1 MNHSRLE
8 WYSEHIMKR
17 DLLYKLICP
26 FAGNIYTLPKIQ
38 HLSLNVSSSTTSGSQ
53 ATPNTSSRQK
63 MITLFSGL
71 EILSGQKVKK
81 TYAKKSIASFKL
93 RKGQCIGGKV
103 TLRNKEMY
111 FFLEKFFFIVL
122 PKIREF
128 VCLQPNT
135 HDSTHTLSSI
145 NFSGGSFLLY
155 PELSNQYELF
165 ESNKGFNAT
174 LIMNTNHCSLHT
186 VSGHSVGNILISF
199 FVP

>member
-1 MNHSRLE
+1 MNHNRLE
-8 WYSEHIMKR
+8 WYSANIMKR

-26 FAGNIYTLPKIQ
+26 LVGNIHTIPKIQ
-38 HLSLNVSSSTTSGSQ
+38 NISLNISSGNTSASQ
-53 ATPNTSSRQK
+53 APATASSRQK
-63 MITLFSGL
+63 IITLLSGL

-103 TLRNKEMY
+103 TLRGKEMY

-128 VCLQPNT
+128 VSLHSFENEY
-135 HDSTHTLSSI
+135 SKNISSI
-145 NFSGGSFLLY
+145 NFSGGTFLLY

-174 LIMNTNHCSLHT
+174 LTINNNKYFIKNKSQHIGK
-186 VSGHSVGNILISF
+186 VVVSF
-199 FVP
+199 FLT